1 MKDIRNLVLFALLV
15 FLAACAGNTDKAES
29 TPAADP
35 AATTPPPATPVP
47 EPPPA
52 EPVAAAPTEAPKA
65 DSTPELKAA
74 PKAAPKAAEAKPAAA
89 DKAPAATSNRKPGL
103 YAHFQTNQGNFTAE
117 LNEKEA
123 PGTVRNFAGLADGSI
138 EWTDPKTGTKQKKPY
153 YDGLTFHRIIDN
165 FMIQGGD
172 PLGTGT
178 GGPGFTIK
186 DENNNLKHDK
196 AGVLAMART
205 PLPDSAGSQFYI
217 TVVATPFLD
226 GQRPPY
232 VVFGQVTEGVD
243 IVQKIGKT
251 PTAPGDR
258 PLSPV
263 VINKITIE
271 RVK

>member
-1 MKDIRNLVLFALLV
+1 MKNMRKLIAFVLLAS
-15 FLAACAGNTDKAES
+15 LAACAGATDKTTES
-29 TPAADP
+29 TPAP
-35 AATTPPPATPVP
+35 EPEAATPPPTPAP

-52 EPVAAAPTEAPKA
+52 EPVAATPTEAPKA
-65 DSTPELKAA
+65 EPVPAPAAA
-74 PKAAPKAAEAKPAAA
+74 PKAASKAAAA
-89 DKAPAATSNRKPGL
+89 DKAPAPTSNRKPGL
-103 YAHFQTNQGNFTAE
+103 YAHFQTSQGNFTAE

-138 EWTDPKTGTKQKKPY
+138 EWTDPRTGAKQKKPY

-172 PLGTGT
+172 PLGNGT

-186 DENNNLKHDK
+186 DEYNDLKHDK

-205 PLPDSAGSQFYI
+205 GAPDSAGSQFYI
-217 TVVATPFLD
+217 TVTATSFLD

-258 PLSPV
+258 PLMPV
-263 VINKITIE
+263 VISKVTIE